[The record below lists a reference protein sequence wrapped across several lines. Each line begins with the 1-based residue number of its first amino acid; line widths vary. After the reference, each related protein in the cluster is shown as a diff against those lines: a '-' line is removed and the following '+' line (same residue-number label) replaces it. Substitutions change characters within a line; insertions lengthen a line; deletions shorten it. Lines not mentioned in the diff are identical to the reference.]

1 VPDFNAAIA
10 RFRDV
15 AQAAPHY
22 ARAFC
27 GIARCHLWM
36 AFTGAPRP
44 QQQVAQARIAA
55 EKAVKLDPQMA
66 DALTSLATVQALE
79 WQWEA
84 AEASFRKAGELRP
97 HAAAG
102 RQFAMLLTAL
112 GRFDEACLQIE
123 NAQRIDPFSNLQ
135 KAARARFFYQSRRYD
150 EALEEMTEPLRHG
163 PLPLSAQL
171 YLAFIYAEMGKPE
184 MAQKLALF
192 AHRCCGAAPILLASI
207 SEIYARS
214 GDLSTAESICNKH
227 ALLSP
232 GAALSRYRQARVA
245 AALGRNDEALSLL
258 SAAYGEREPELS
270 FLAVEPG
277 FDPVRST
284 PEFLALVEQ
293 IGIPRH

>member
-1 VPDFNAAIA
+1 
-10 RFRDV
+10 
-15 AQAAPHY
+15 
-22 ARAFC
+22 
-27 GIARCHLWM
+27 M
-36 AFTGAPRP
+36 AFTGAPRS

-55 EKAVKLDPQMA
+55 EKAVKLDPQMV